1 MLQFAAELSDAM
13 KLVDVAVNVASQK
26 MLFHTRQI
34 SEEVA
39 VLSGDHDLH
48 NQLNPEKQIDI
59 RCPKTL
65 QDMSKRVG
73 RHLRLNEQAW

>member
-73 RHLRLNEQAW
+73 RQLRLNEQAW